1 MKVENIETF
10 NWLGAM
16 RAMRNPM
23 NSWDKNDSFIM
34 ELTGKPVLGPNDLDL
49 AKRLVAAGSEH
60 RKFMRQIG
68 INFDLTA
75 PLYFWKEY
83 DTYKVGTVANSTST
97 MHKLASTP
105 ITIDCFETDDMVDD
119 LKVFDNEPYNID
131 ETVKDVWEGVIN
143 ACETLRQRYLET
155 KDIRY
160 WKELVRLLPEGWL
173 QTRTCTLNYEVLRTM
188 YHQRKTHKLQ
198 EWRDFCKVIET
209 LPYAK
214 ELIIN

>member
-131 ETVKDVWEGVIN
+131 ETVKDVWEGIIN

>member
-68 INFDLTA
+68 VNFDLTA

-131 ETVKDVWEGVIN
+131 ETVKDVWEGIIN

>member
-16 RAMRNPM
+16 RAMRSPM

-83 DTYKVGTVANSTST
+83 DTYKV
-97 MHKLASTP
+97 
-105 ITIDCFETDDMVDD
+105 
-119 LKVFDNEPYNID
+119 
-131 ETVKDVWEGVIN
+131 
-143 ACETLRQRYLET
+143 
-155 KDIRY
+155 
-160 WKELVRLLPEGWL
+160 
-173 QTRTCTLNYEVLRTM
+173 
-188 YHQRKTHKLQ
+188 
-198 EWRDFCKVIET
+198 
-209 LPYAK
+209 
-214 ELIIN
+214 